1 MLKAIAVL
9 SFLFIAL
16 LGCEQKVDVIDEGLV
31 KARRSDATDVKV
43 GQTKEITKKASKS
56 NNSPVVLAAFS
67 EYEQLSIQ
75 GWVVMVSPR
84 VRGDAK
90 QYSSITKQLDKDL
103 LRLKS
108 VVPESALVQLQTTK
122 IWLEQGMP
130 LKKLNATFFNGG
142 RKLTKK
148 HGLVPESYGG
158 IIIGNTKGYLAV
170 AGFKKW
176 QMLHELTHAYH
187 QFYIKHNFAPVV
199 DAYNYTMKHGLHN
212 PALDTRVKGSGYP
225 TRNKKE
231 YLSELTVAYFGK
243 KFAYPHDRS
252 ELAHYDPQGYCAVVK
267 TWGLLGKQT
276 GDVPL
281 RCN

>member
-122 IWLEQGMP
+122 IWLEQGI
-130 LKKLNATFFNGG
+130 
-142 RKLTKK
+142 
-148 HGLVPESYGG
+148 G
-158 IIIGNTKGYLAV
+158 IIIGNTKGYLTV
-170 AGFKKW
+170 AGFKEW